1 MLWFQQALRLPLISS
16 LINLNPLSSSHDTTS
31 PNSNGETSINNHD
44 THTDRNQQPLQIQT
58 QQEHCPYP
66 PLLSCPFPPP
76 SGGINTC
83 CINHPSGHFLQTQF
97 WDTSPALGAADSW
110 TIHGLWPDLCTGGF
124 DQFCGDTTR
133 RHDDIVN
140 ALEAAAS
147 REVTRP
153 LLEYMHDYWL
163 ALDGDDA
170 HLWAHEWNK
179 HGTCIST
186 LEPVCYGGGDDGG
199 EVYNVSQSH
208 SRSNSDSE
216 EVDRVHKSPPLD
228 VLDYFIQTTSLF
240 RTLDTYSILA
250 EAGILPSYTNTYALD
265 DLEDAISSSSEYGHP
280 VTFRCDRFGQLNE
293 IWYHFAVL
301 GPLRTDVG
309 RNNTLSFN
317 LQTSS
322 SSFPF
327 LNESVIRDTFIPT
340 GPFDGA
346 PLSNCPRS
354 GIKYRPKSTRQ
365 PHPGPHPGPS
375 PTTSKTSPSST
386 AHPFSGRGFLKVNV
400 LRDKSASDSAAP
412 SSSSSTSSFV
422 PAATTKQGHSQGCLI
437 RLGDWYTSGTC
448 ATFKAQPDV
457 VDPGHAP
464 LFSLSSSFS
473 PCAINPATGKFECT
487 KSTAIQSIF
496 SSDPESPYTLSYRN
510 STTFYGAHSPHRFEK
525 VGIYADSA
533 DGEREVELEIQWIPV

>member
-1 MLWFQQALRLPLISS
+1 MWWFQQALRLPLISS
-16 LINLNPLSSSHDTTS
+16 LINLNLLSNSHDTTNTNTS
-31 PNSNGETSINNHD
+31 SSIKTSINNHD
-44 THTDRNQQPLQIQT
+44 TPTHSDQHPLQQPLQIQS
-58 QQEHCPYP
+58 QEHCPYP

-76 SGGINTC
+76 ADGINTC

-124 DQFCGDTTR
+124 DQFCGDATR
-133 RHDDIVN
+133 RHDDIVS

-147 REVTRP
+147 REVTQT
-153 LLEYMHDYWL
+153 LLDYMRESWL

-186 LEPVCYGGGDDGG
+186 LEPVCYGGGDNGDEVGG
-199 EVYNVSQSH
+199 
-208 SRSNSDSE
+208 
-216 EVDRVHKSPPLD
+216 VHKDSKAPLD

-250 EAGILPSYTNTYALD
+250 DAGIIPSYTKTYTLSE
-265 DLEDAISSSSEYGHP
+265 LEDAISSSSEYGHP

-301 GPLRTDVG
+301 GPLRTNIG
-309 RNNTLSFN
+309 RNNTHTLN

-322 SSFPF
+322 SSPSFPF
-327 LNESVIRDTFIPT
+327 LNESIIRDTFIPT
-340 GPFDGA
+340 SPFDGA

-354 GIKYRPKSTRQ
+354 GIKYRPKSAHKNPP
-365 PHPGPHPGPS
+365 PHPYPGPS
-375 PTTSKTSPSST
+375 PTTSKTSPTAT
-386 AHPFSGRGFLKVNV
+386 AHPFSGRGYLKVNV
-400 LRDKSASDSAAP
+400 LKTPSSASEA
-412 SSSSSTSSFV
+412 SSSSSTSSSV
-422 PAATTKQGHSQGCLI
+422 TAATTDQQSQGCLI

-473 PCAINPATGKFECT
+473 PCAINPATSKFECT

-510 STTFYGAHSPHRFEK
+510 STTFYAAHSPHRFEK

-533 DGEREVELEIQWIPV
+533 DGEREVELGIQWIPV